1 MKRKNI
7 NVFPSPFSYFLESKM
22 FSFKV
27 YGWLLSRNVLFY
39 LGTQQIWLFS
49 PLSVLRTYSLCCDLG
64 NSYVTPLGLLCVPF
78 ISHFLRFTISPCPLS
93 AYGLTDIPLRP
104 KVTKSLERIQLLGLF
119 LCLVLIPDSIMS
131 SKPISVM
138 VAEGKIQQI
147 EKKCFSGVYM
157 FCVARNWA
165 HYNETL
171 DWGSIYG

>member
-1 MKRKNI
+1 
-7 NVFPSPFSYFLESKM
+7 M

-39 LGTQQIWLFS
+39 LETQQIWLFS

-64 NSYVTPLGLLCVPF
+64 NSHVTSLGLLCVPF
-78 ISHFLRFTISPCPLS
+78 ISHFLRFTISLCPVS

-119 LCLVLIPDSIMS
+119 SCLVLIPDSIMS

-147 EKKCFSGVYM
+147 EKSASVVYICSVWLEIEHIIM
-157 FCVARNWA
+157 KHWIEAGFMGRHISSMVWITIRFC
-165 HYNETL
+165 L
-171 DWGSIYG
+171 LF